1 MRLAAVTMAYN
12 EAEYLPVWL
21 RHYAAA
27 VGAEHCHIVDHGS
40 SDGSTDALAPANR
53 LRLPR
58 SPHDDVRRAQFM
70 SRFCA
75 ALLTWYDAVLHTDVD
90 ELVAPDPARHATL
103 HEAAAAAPAIA
114 TAIGFN
120 LLHLP
125 AEEPPLDFTRPIA
138 AQRHWAWF
146 TSAMCKPVLIRRPV
160 AWSPGFHSADAPPA
174 FAGLYLIHLRYADR
188 ATAFARLAR
197 TRAMP
202 WADLAAGAHQRVPD
216 ADLAAMLDRL
226 ERMPKRES
234 DAFNPD
240 YPPLSTLL
248 NTLVASAAQRSL
260 ETFRIPLDLD
270 NFELWRLPALP
281 LG

>member
-1 MRLAAVTMAYN
+1 MRLAAVTMVYN

-27 VGAEHCHIVDHGS
+27 VGAAHCHIVDHGS
-40 SDGSTDALAPANR
+40 TDGSTDNLGAANR

-58 SPHDDVRRAQFM
+58 SPHDDARRA
-70 SRFCA
+70 RFISTYCA
-75 ALLTWYDAVLHTDVD
+75 ALLTWYDAIIHTDVD
-90 ELVAPDPARHATL
+90 ELVVPDPRRFASLPACA
-103 HEAAAAAPAIA
+103 EAAPEVAS
-114 TAIGFN
+114 AIGFN

-125 AEEPPLDFTRPIA
+125 AEEPPLDFSHPIGP
-138 AQRHWAWF
+138 QRHWAWF

-160 AWSPGFHSADAPPA
+160 TWSPGFHSADAPLA
-174 FAGLYLIHLRYADR
+174 FHNLYLIHLRYADR

-202 WADLAAGAHQRVPD
+202 WATLDAGAHQRVTD
-216 ADLAAMLDRL
+216 ADFTAMLDRL
-226 ERMPKRES
+226 ERMPKRDG
-234 DAFNPD
+234 DAFNPTQ
-240 YPPLSTLL
+240 PPLAPLL
-248 NTLVASAAQRSL
+248 NSLADHAAQRAH

-270 NFELWRLPALP
+270 NFELWRVPALR

>member
-1 MRLAAVTMAYN
+1 MRLAAVTMVYN

-21 RHYAAA
+21 RHYSAA
-27 VGAEHCHIVDHGS
+27 VGAAHCHVIDHGS
-40 SDGSTDALAPANR
+40 TDGSTGHLHGANR
-53 LRLPR
+53 LLLPR
-58 SPHDDVRRAQFM
+58 SPHDDARRA
-70 SRFCA
+70 RFISTYCA

-90 ELVAPDPARHATL
+90 ELVVADPIRHASLQT
-103 HEAAAAAPAIA
+103 AAAAAPEIA

-125 AEEPPLDFTRPIA
+125 AEEPPLDFAQPIA
-138 AQRHWAWF
+138 PQRRWAWF

-160 AWSPGFHSADAPPA
+160 NWSPGFHSADAPVD

-216 ADLAAMLDRL
+216 ADFAAMLDRL

-234 DAFNPD
+234 DAFNPKA
-240 YPPLSTLL
+240 PPLAPLLATL
-248 NTLVASAAQRSL
+248 TTQAAARTH
-260 ETFRIPLDLD
+260 ETFRIPLNLD
-270 NFELWRLPALP
+270 NFELWRLPPLAL
-281 LG
+281 G